1 MAFAPRLFGAL
12 MLLATTGG
20 SMSDTAFAQG
30 AGASALPPAPMA
42 AVRPHATTRHGVTV
56 VDDYFW
62 LKDQSYPKVDDTEVL
77 DYLKAE
83 NAYFEAAMAPHK
95 ALVETLFEEL
105 KGRLKEDDASV
116 PVKDGDFLYWWAF
129 DKGAQYRKWYRKPV
143 AGGPDQLLIDEN
155 AEAAGKKYFRLGSM
169 SVSPDGRLAAWSADD
184 DGSERF
190 KLKIRDLASGKDIAT
205 VTDRS
210 IGSAEWAADSK
221 RLLWTEVSD
230 QWRPYRVR
238 FHTLGQTGEDPT
250 VYEEKD
256 NAFFIGI
263 GKSQDR
269 SHFIVA
275 TGTNVTSEVRLIPT
289 ADPAA
294 TPVLVAPRKTGLQ
307 YDVDV
312 REGRLYIRANDTHR
326 NFRVA
331 TATLAK
337 PGEWSELIAGSD
349 RHYIRGIT
357 TFRDVMAIS
366 ERLDG
371 LDQVRLRTYDGREHS
386 VAFPEASYTAS
397 LGSNP
402 EYAPTQLRL
411 SYASMVTPA
420 TTYDYDLAKRELIVR
435 KVQQVPSGYDKSQY
449 ATERLT
455 ITARDGTAVPVSIVY
470 RKGFPKDGSGRVH
483 LYAYGAY
490 GIAMP
495 PGFSTARLSLLD
507 RGFAY
512 AIAHIRGGDDL
523 GYQWYLDGKLDKRT
537 NTFNDFVDVANGLV
551 KAGWAK
557 RGAISASGGSAG
569 GSLMGAVLNQDPQLW
584 RAVVAHVPFVDI
596 LNTMQD
602 ESLPLTP
609 TEWSE
614 WGNPIADKA
623 AFDYILSYSPYE
635 NVAAKAYPPI
645 LVTAGLNDPRVTY
658 WEPAKWVARLRAK
671 KTDDNLLLLKTNMG
685 AGHGG
690 SSGRFSRL
698 DEVAI
703 AYAFALDTVGLAG
716 VAP

>member
-1 MAFAPRLFGAL
+1 MAFAHRLFGAL
-12 MLLATTGG
+12 MLLAASGG
-20 SMSDTAFAQG
+20 MMSDPATAQA
-30 AGASALPPAPMA
+30 AGASTLPPAPKA
-42 AVRPHATTRHGVTV
+42 AVRPHTTTRHGVTLT
-56 VDDYFW
+56 DNYFW
-62 LKDQSYPKVDDTEVL
+62 LKDESYPKVDDPEVL

-83 NAYFEAAMAPHK
+83 NAYFEAAMAPQK

-143 AGGPDQLLIDEN
+143 AGGPDQLLVDEN
-155 AEAAGKKYFRLGSM
+155 AEAAGKKYFRLGTM
-169 SVSPDGRLAAWSADD
+169 NVSPDGRLAAWSADV

-190 KLKIRDLASGKDIAT
+190 TLKIRDLATGKDIAI
-205 VTDRS
+205 VTDRA
-210 IGSAEWAADSK
+210 IGSAEWSADGK
-221 RLLWTEVSD
+221 RLLWTELSE

-238 FHTLGQTGEDPT
+238 LHTLGKTGEDPIL
-250 VYEEKD
+250 YEEKD
-256 NAFFIGI
+256 TGFFLGI
-263 GKSQDR
+263 GTSQDR
-269 SHFIVA
+269 SHFIIGA
-275 TGTNVTSEVRLIPT
+275 GTNVTSEIRLIPT
-289 ADPAA
+289 ADPTAK
-294 TPVLVAPRKTGLQ
+294 PLLVAPRKTGVQ

-326 NFRVA
+326 NFRIA
-331 TATLAK
+331 TASLAK
-337 PGEWSELIAGSD
+337 PGEWTELVPGSD

-357 TFRDVMAIS
+357 TFRDVMAIT

-371 LDQVRLRTYDGREHS
+371 LDQVRLRAYDGSEHN

-402 EYAPTQLRL
+402 EYAPQQLRL
-411 SYASMVTPA
+411 TYSSMVTPT
-420 TTYDYDLAKRELIVR
+420 TTYDYDLSKRELIVR
-435 KVQQVPSGYDKSQY
+435 KVQQVPSGYDRNQY
-449 ATERLT
+449 ATERLM
-455 ITARDGTAVPVSIVY
+455 ITARDGTKVPVSVVY
-470 RKGFPKDGSGRVH
+470 KKGFPKDGAGRVH

-537 NTFNDFVDVANGLV
+537 NTFNDFVDVANGLAQ
-551 KAGWAK
+551 AGWAK
-557 RGAISASGGSAG
+557 RGNISASGGSAG

-609 TEWSE
+609 GEWPE
-614 WGNPIADKA
+614 WGNPITDKA
-623 AFDYILSYSPYE
+623 VFDYILSYSPYE

-658 WEPAKWVARLRAK
+658 WEPAKWVARLRAT
-671 KTDDNLLLLKTNMG
+671 KTDNNLLLLKTNMG

-690 SSGRFSRL
+690 KSGRFESLR
-698 DEVAI
+698 ETAEE
-703 AYAFALDTVGLAG
+703 YAFILKAFGLAG
-716 VAP
+716 N